1 MKRRSREGSRPKL
14 RRRSKAALTRRE
26 ASRTTHRDNSS
37 AAVQME
43 LRTSEERWRSLL
55 NNPIFGV
62 TFLDENQRFITTS
75 RTFQSMVGYSDE
87 ELRQLTPLDISV
99 PGEREINE
107 NFFSQMQQGKRQH
120 YEMIKQLRCKN
131 GTLIWIHLYVFAI
144 TDRKSG
150 AQLPFGI
157 AFDITEKK
165 QAQDA
170 LIETRTELARVA
182 RMNQLVAMTGSI
194 AHEIKQPI
202 AAIVANAKAGLRWL
216 ERANPD
222 VGETRAVLQA
232 IVRDGHRVDDVV
244 NSIRAMFK
252 GNAATRISVDL
263 NKLVREVLV
272 LAQGEHP
279 TWPIEVYTNL
289 DENIPLVPGDRVQLQ
304 QVIFNLIMNAIDA
317 MHAVIDRA
325 RSLRVTSKLNGS
337 DCVVLKIA
345 DTGTGIASDNI
356 DRIFDTFFTTK
367 SHGMG
372 MGLAI
377 CRSIV
382 ESHGGTVSASPGSPH
397 GAVFHVIL
405 PVAGRPASHQT
416 LSMG

>member
-1 MKRRSREGSRPKL
+1 MKRRSRGGSGPVKV
-14 RRRSKAALTRRE
+14 RRRTTAALTRRK
-26 ASRTTHRDNSS
+26 ASKTTHRDDPS

-87 ELRQLTPLDISV
+87 ELRHLTPLDISV

-107 NFFSQMQQGKRQH
+107 DFFSQMRRGERQH
-120 YEMIKQLRCKN
+120 YEMIKRLRCKN
-131 GTLIWIHLYVFAI
+131 GKLIWIHLYVFAI

-150 AQLPFGI
+150 TQLPFGI

-170 LIETRTELARVA
+170 LLETRTELARVA
-182 RMNQLVAMTGSI
+182 RMNQMVAMTGSI

-202 AAIVANAKAGLRWL
+202 AAIVANANAGLRWL
-216 ERANPD
+216 ERTNPD
-222 VGETRAVLQA
+222 VDEARAVLQA
-232 IVRDGHRVDDVV
+232 IVRDGHRVDGVI
-244 NSIRAMFK
+244 NGIRTVFK
-252 GNAATRISVDL
+252 GNAAARVSVDL
-263 NKLVREVLV
+263 NKLIREVLAF
-272 LAQGEHP
+272 AQGEHQ
-279 TWPIEVYTNL
+279 TWPIEVHTNFADNL
-289 DENIPLVPGDRVQLQ
+289 PLVPGDRVQLQ
-304 QVIFNLIMNAIDA
+304 QVIFNLITNAIDA
-317 MHAVIDRA
+317 MDMVIDRT
-325 RSLRVTSKLNGS
+325 RSLRVTSELKGS
-337 DCVVLKIA
+337 DAVVVKIA
-345 DTGTGIASDNI
+345 DTGTGIAPENI

-377 CRSIV
+377 CRSII
-382 ESHGGTVSASPGSPH
+382 EAHGGTLSAWPGYAH
-397 GAVFHVIL
+397 GAVFQLIF
-405 PVAGRPASHQT
+405 AGWRVDRRIIKEP
-416 LSMG
+416 

>member
-1 MKRRSREGSRPKL
+1 
-14 RRRSKAALTRRE
+14 
-26 ASRTTHRDNSS
+26 
-37 AAVQME
+37 ME
-43 LRTSEERWRSLL
+43 LRASEERWRSLL
-55 NNPIFGV
+55 DNPIFGV

-75 RTFQSMVGYSDE
+75 RTFQNMVGYSDE
-87 ELRQLTPLDISV
+87 ELQQLTPLDISV

-131 GTLIWIHLYVFAI
+131 GTVIWIHLYVFAI

-150 AQLPFGI
+150 TQLPFGI

-170 LIETRTELARVA
+170 LLKTRTELARVA
-182 RMNQLVAMTGSI
+182 RMNQVL
-194 AHEIKQPI
+194 
-202 AAIVANAKAGLRWL
+202 WL
-216 ERANPD
+216 ERTNPD
-222 VGETRAVLQA
+222 VDETRAVLQA

-244 NSIRAMFK
+244 NGIRAMFK

-272 LAQGEHP
+272 FAQGEHS
-279 TWPIEVYTNL
+279 TWPIEVHTNL

-304 QVIFNLIMNAIDA
+304 QVIFNLITNAIDA
-317 MHAVIDRA
+317 MDTVIDRA
-325 RSLRVTSKLNGS
+325 RSLRVTSELNGS
-337 DCVVLKIA
+337 DGVVLKIA
-345 DTGTGIASDNI
+345 DTGTGITSENI

-382 ESHGGTVSASPGSPH
+382 ESHDGALSASPGDPH
-397 GAVFHVIL
+397 GAVFQLTL
-405 PVAGRPASHQT
+405 PAGKSTGESSNTKRRLAVS
-416 LSMG
+416 

>member
-1 MKRRSREGSRPKL
+1 MKRRSREGSGPKL
-14 RRRSKAALTRRE
+14 RRRSTEALTRRE
-26 ASRTTHRDNSS
+26 ASKTTHRDNSS
-37 AAVQME
+37 VAVQME

-99 PGEREINE
+99 PGEREINQ
-107 NFFSQMQQGKRQH
+107 NFFSQMQRGKRQH
-120 YEMIKQLRCKN
+120 YEMIKQLRRKN

-222 VGETRAVLQA
+222 VDETRAILQA
-232 IVRDGHRVDDVV
+232 IVRDGHRVDGVI
-244 NSIRAMFK
+244 NGIRTVFQ
-252 GNAATRISVDL
+252 GNAATRVSVDL
-263 NKLVREVLV
+263 NKLLHEVLV
-272 LAQGEHP
+272 FAQSEHP
-279 TWPIEVYTNL
+279 TWPTEVHTNL
-289 DENIPLVPGDRVQLQ
+289 DENLPLVPADRVQLQ
-304 QVIFNLIMNAIDA
+304 QVIFNLVTNAIDA
-317 MHAVIDRA
+317 MDTVIDRT
-325 RSLRVTSKLNGS
+325 RSLRVTSELKAS
-337 DCVVLKIA
+337 DGVVVKIA
-345 DTGTGIASDNI
+345 DTGTGIAPENI

-367 SHGMG
+367 CHGMG

-377 CRSIV
+377 CRSII
-382 ESHGGTVSASPGSPH
+382 ESHGGTLSASPGNPH
-397 GAVFHVIL
+397 GAVFQLIL
-405 PVAGRPASHQT
+405 PVGGST
-416 LSMG
+416 GE

>member
-1 MKRRSREGSRPKL
+1 MKRRARETSGPVKT
-14 RRRSKAALTRRE
+14 RRLTTAALTRGE
-26 ASRTTHRDNSS
+26 ASKTTHRDNSS

-75 RTFQSMVGYSDE
+75 RTFQNMVGYSDE
-87 ELRQLTPLDISV
+87 ELQQLTPLDISV

-107 NFFSQMQQGKRQH
+107 NFFSQMRQGKRQH

-131 GTLIWIHLYVFAI
+131 GKLIWIHLYVFAI

-150 AQLPFGI
+150 TQLPFGI

-170 LIETRTELARVA
+170 LLETRTELARVA

-216 ERANPD
+216 ERTNPD
-222 VGETRAVLQA
+222 VDETRAVLQA
-232 IVRDGHRVDDVV
+232 IVRDGHRVDGVV
-244 NSIRAMFK
+244 NGIRTMFK
-252 GNAATRISVDL
+252 GNAATRVSVDL
-263 NKLVREVLV
+263 NKLLHEVLV
-272 LAQGEHP
+272 FAQGEHP
-279 TWPIEVYTNL
+279 TWPTEVHTNL
-289 DENIPLVPGDRVQLQ
+289 DENLPLVPADRVQLQ
-304 QVIFNLIMNAIDA
+304 QVIFNLITNAIDA
-317 MHAVIDRA
+317 MDTVIDRA
-325 RSLRVTSKLNGS
+325 RSLRVTSELKGS
-337 DCVVLKIA
+337 DGVVVKIA
-345 DTGTGIASDNI
+345 DTGTGIAPENM

-377 CRSIV
+377 CRSII
-382 ESHGGTVSASPGSPH
+382 ESHGGTLSASPGDPH
-397 GAVFHVIL
+397 GAVFQLIL
-405 PVAGRPASHQT
+405 PVGRST
-416 LSMG
+416 VE

>member
-1 MKRRSREGSRPKL
+1 MKRRSRGATGSVKL
-14 RRRSKAALTRRE
+14 QRRTTAALTRRE
-26 ASRTTHRDNSS
+26 ASKTTHRDNSS
-37 AAVQME
+37 TAVQLE

-75 RTFQSMVGYSDE
+75 QTFQNMVGYSDE

-107 NFFSQMQQGKRQH
+107 NFFSQMRQGKRQH

-131 GTLIWIHLYVFAI
+131 GKLVWIHLYVFAI

-150 AQLPFGI
+150 TRLPFGI

-170 LIETRTELARVA
+170 LLETRTELARVA

-202 AAIVANAKAGLRWL
+202 AAIVASAKAGLRWL
-216 ERANPD
+216 ERTNPD
-222 VGETRAVLQA
+222 VDETRAVLQA
-232 IVRDGHRVDDVV
+232 IVRDGHRVDGVV
-244 NSIRAMFK
+244 NGIRTMFK
-252 GNAATRISVDL
+252 GKAATRVSVDL
-263 NKLVREVLV
+263 NKLIREVLV
-272 LAQGEHP
+272 FAQGEHP
-279 TWPIEVYTNL
+279 TRPIEVQTNL
-289 DENIPLVPGDRVQLQ
+289 DDNLPLVSADRVQLQ
-304 QVIFNLIMNAIDA
+304 QVIFNLITNAIDA
-317 MHAVIDRA
+317 MDTVIDRA
-325 RSLRVTSKLNGS
+325 RSLRVTSELKGS
-337 DCVVLKIA
+337 DGVVVKIA
-345 DTGTGIASDNI
+345 DTGTGIAPENV

-367 SHGMG
+367 SQGMG

-377 CRSIV
+377 CRSII
-382 ESHGGTVSASPGSPH
+382 EAHGGTLSASPGDPH
-397 GAVFHVIL
+397 GAVFQLIL
-405 PVAGRPASHQT
+405 PVGRST
-416 LSMG
+416 GE